1 MAVEASDVTVDL
13 VVEVDPIPAG
23 YAVIAIDPIEEPIEL
38 AIVEPEVPPAGDGP
52 DAFATDEPKVII
64 DDNLMVPDP
73 GSPIDVQ
80 PEDEPTDASVDA
92 TTDSGTDDGTLVT
105 TMIVDEPPVDEA
117 LVDGAPADDGSET
130 PVDGG
135 GDGDIFITYVGEE
148 YTGEESSGEE
158 FIGRPVDPQPEW
170 RTIDGDGSGEGEEGS
185 DIGGG
190 ESSGGEGMVGEGGGG
205 DDGLIFTTMIIDEAP
220 TDGVPADDGS
230 EAPVEGGGDGDI
242 FITYVG
248 EEYTGEESSGEE
260 TPGEE
265 FIGRP
270 VDPMPEWRTFDGDGS
285 SEGEEASEVGGG
297 EGFVGE
303 GGGDDGLIVIDK
315 DILVDDTGFVVDETG
330 SGSDGSDEGAGAGDP
345 APDKGLEIPDDVI
358 YTMNPDDLPVYAC
371 HGGLGATTTALDDT
385 PGRPT
390 DPLPYERNNVAPAI
404 DPAAPETASDVVHYA
419 ASEPFHTGL
428 DLL

>member
-1 MAVEASDVTVDL
+1 MAVEAIDVTIDL
-13 VVEVDPIPAG
+13 VVEVDPVPAD
-23 YAVIAIDPIEEPIEL
+23 YAVVAIDPIEEP
-38 AIVEPEVPPAGDGP
+38 
-52 DAFATDEPKVII
+52 KVFI
-64 DDNLMVPDP
+64 DDNLMVVDP
-73 GSPIDVQ
+73 GVTIDL
-80 PEDEPTDASVDA
+80 PLEEEPTDASVDA
-92 TTDSGTDDGTLVT
+92 TTDGGTDDGTLFT
-105 TMIVDEPPVDEA
+105 TMIVDEPPVDET
-117 LVDGAPADDGSET
+117 LVDGAPGDDGSET
-130 PVDGG
+130 PVEGG

-170 RTIDGDGSGEGEEGS
+170 RTIDGDGSSEGEEGS

-190 ESSGGEGMVGEGGGG
+190 ESSGGEGFVGEGGGG

-220 TDGVPADDGS
+220 TDGAPADDGS
-230 EAPVEGGGDGDI
+230 ETPVEGGGDGDI

-248 EEYTGEESSGEE
+248 EEYTSEE
-260 TPGEE
+260 TSGEE

-285 SEGEEASEVGGG
+285 SEGEEASESGGG

-330 SGSDGSDEGAGAGDP
+330 SGSDGSDQGDGAGDP
-345 APDKGLEIPDDVI
+345 APDDVI
-358 YTMNPDDLPVYAC
+358 YTMNPDDPLIY
-371 HGGLGATTTALDDT
+371 TTTALDDT

-390 DPLPYERNNVAPAI
+390 DPLPYERNNAVPAT